1 MEADAGF
8 KQTGTSKEKSMDQVT
23 QMKVS
28 KSKVASAPT
37 VGLRLKRETKKR
49 IQAELAK
56 INKKDFGKKVRC
68 DELIGTAL
76 SLLTE
81 RHIKELQD
89 GSMTNADRLEIQYRD
104 YIKKHGATSK
114 DDFLGKILLGNG
126 ASESASAA
134 QSKTG

>member
-1 MEADAGF
+1 
-8 KQTGTSKEKSMDQVT
+8 MDQAAQV
-23 QMKVS
+23 KVS
-28 KSKVASAPT
+28 KPKVVGAPT

-81 RHIKELQD
+81 RHIKDLQD
-89 GSMTNADRLEIQYRD
+89 ASLTNADRLEIQYRD

-114 DDFLGKILLGNG
+114 DDFLGRILNG
-126 ASESASAA
+126 ISATDLAKKSSTPASS
-134 QSKTG
+134 